1 MDAFYLSL
9 ELCSGGELFDYIID
23 NKYFKED
30 RARGIFLQIIR
41 AIGYCHTRAIAHRD
55 LKPENFLLLST
66 KNEAGIKMIDFNLS
80 KIYGE
85 GQNMATKKN
94 VMQTR
99 AGTAYYISPEVLKGK
114 YDESCD
120 IWSSGSFYFP
130 LFLNYVFLFIISF
143 ICSCFN
149 VFIFAL
155 NFCI

>member
-1 MDAFYLSL
+1 MIRLYEVFDNADAFYLSL

-23 NKYFKED
+23 NKFFKED

-41 AIGYCHTRAIAHRD
+41 AIGYCHKIAIAHRD

-120 IWSSGSFYFP
+120 IWSAGK
-130 LFLNYVFLFIISF
+130 
-143 ICSCFN
+143 
-149 VFIFAL
+149 
-155 NFCI
+155 

>member
-1 MDAFYLSL
+1 MIKLYEVFDNMDAFYLSL

-30 RARGIFLQIIR
+30 RARAIFLQIIR
-41 AIGYCHTRAIAHRD
+41 AISYCHKRAIAHRD

-85 GQNMATKKN
+85 NANIMSKKN

-120 IWSSGSFYFP
+120 VWSAGFFR
-130 LFLNYVFLFIISF
+130 
-143 ICSCFN
+143 
-149 VFIFAL
+149 IF
-155 NFCI
+155 F

>member
-9 ELCSGGELFDYIID
+9 EICSGGELFDYIID

-120 IWSSGSFYFP
+120 IWSAGNFSSL
-130 LFLNYVFLFIISF
+130 LF
-143 ICSCFN
+143 
-149 VFIFAL
+149 
-155 NFCI
+155 